1 MPVYSFRCTKC
12 RSEEDRH
19 LGFDDHVIDLCKC
32 GGEMNKVFQLSG
44 VRFKGS
50 GFYRNDS
57 QTNKPEET
65 RG

>member
-1 MPVYSFRCTKC
+1 MPIYTFRCKEC
-12 RSEEDRH
+12 RSEQDRH
-19 LGFDDHVIDLCKC
+19 LGFDDAVVDLCKC

-57 QTNKPEET
+57 QINKPS
-65 RG
+65 

>member
-1 MPVYSFRCTKC
+1 M
-12 RSEEDRH
+12 DRH
-19 LGFDDHVIDLCKC
+19 LGFDNTVIDLCNC